1 MTICEHSLRWILNMR
16 HGLRKVKPL
25 YRYDLKLLDKYIK
38 NDGHSGGSF
47 NWTYR
52 QCQEIDKIGLDKWI
66 KTDNAKGFVYCLN
79 NPIKS

>member
-1 MTICEHSLRWILNMR
+1 MTICEHSLRWVLNMR

-47 NWTYR
+47 LSSVSRN
-52 QCQEIDKIGLDKWI
+52 
-66 KTDNAKGFVYCLN
+66 
-79 NPIKS
+79 